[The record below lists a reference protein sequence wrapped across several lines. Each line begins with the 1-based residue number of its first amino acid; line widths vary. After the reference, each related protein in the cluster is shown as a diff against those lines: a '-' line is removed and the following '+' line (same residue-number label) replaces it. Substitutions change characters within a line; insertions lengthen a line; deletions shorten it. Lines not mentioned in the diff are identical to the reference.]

1 MDCDNEE
8 ILYSKNKDKIEK
20 IEYAIG
26 VFENIEDYL
35 VSGSNMFKAVKIA
48 DEILK
53 EQIKNLN

>member
-35 VSGSNMFKAVKIA
+35 VPGSNMFKAVKIA

-53 EQIKNLN
+53 EQI